1 MPEKKKKRSKKSGK
15 EKEKELKPVFEI
27 GEIDLNK
34 PLKNRFDP
42 NDPVLFDLTLPTFEK
57 DFLDQERERV
67 DKLNE
72 KKSKEELVID
82 RRKKEIKAKVKEILK
97 IPPPPKYQPIEPV
110 RKSEKLK
117 EYEKQIRKGKFF
129 DVDHKKFLNKYLLP
143 SDFFWKESYVYRN
156 TFDSVGLE
164 RHLIWKSVY

>member
-1 MPEKKKKRSKKSGK
+1 MPKKKEKRSKKSGK
-15 EKEKELKPVFEI
+15 ENKELKPVLEI
-27 GEIDLNK
+27 LEIDLNK
-34 PLKNRFDP
+34 PIKNRFDP

-57 DFLDQERERV
+57 ELLDQERERV

-72 KKSKEELVID
+72 KKSQEELVID

-97 IPPPPKYQPIEPV
+97 IPPPAKYQPLEPV

-129 DVDHKKFLNKYLLP
+129 DVDYKKFLNKDLQG
-143 SDFFWKESYVYRN
+143 SSFFWKGSYVYRN

>member
-1 MPEKKKKRSKKSGK
+1 MPKKKEKRSKKAA
-15 EKEKELKPVFEI
+15 KELKTVSEV
-27 GEIDLNK
+27 GEIDLTK
-34 PLKNRFDP
+34 PTKNRFDP

-57 DFLDQERERV
+57 ELLDQERDRV

-97 IPPPPKYQPIEPV
+97 ISPTKYEPIEPV

-117 EYEKQIRKGKFF
+117 EFEKQIQRGKFF
-129 DVDHKKFLNKYLLP
+129 DVDYKKYLNKDLQA
-143 SDFFWKESYVYRN
+143 SNFFWKGSYVYRN